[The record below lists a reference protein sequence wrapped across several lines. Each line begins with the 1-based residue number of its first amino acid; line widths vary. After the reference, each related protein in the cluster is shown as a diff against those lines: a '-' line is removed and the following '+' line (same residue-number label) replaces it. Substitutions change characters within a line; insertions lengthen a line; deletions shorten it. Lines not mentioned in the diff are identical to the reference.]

1 MACSIYSQEQNN
13 NSNLF
18 KSKLQYDLTIHSE
31 VTNNF
36 SQNKHYQLDLRE
48 NIYILQ
54 VGFDNKSKVNIIS
67 DKIDFSLYQ
76 NGRGNDNFINVNS
89 KEVSGKVIQ
98 TGNYNSVLA
107 IDSEPKTVFN
117 LNILQNGNDHQF
129 ESFGSNSIG
138 NNLKVE
144 MTGESQTVIVRNF
157 K

>member
-1 MACSIYSQEQNN
+1 MTCSIYSQEQDN
-13 NSNLF
+13 NSKLF
-18 KSKLQYDLTIHSE
+18 KSKILYDLTIHSE
-31 VTNNF
+31 VTKNF
-36 SQNKHYQLDLRE
+36 SQKHYQQDPRE

-76 NGRGNDNFINVNS
+76 NGRSNDNFINVNS

-107 IDSEPKTVFN
+107 IGSEPKTVFN

-144 MTGESQTVIVRNF
+144 MTGEFQTVIVRNF